1 MTLSGISEGS
11 SVTSVLTAA
20 AAEVAVGAVAVDVE
34 AAAAADAVSVVVVDT
49 CGVDAAAGGGAV
61 SWTIAGVVGVV
72 TAAVDAVVVE
82 SEVLGLTSPVIG
94 TVAVVARLMADFPPL
109 ACFHSFK
116 ILLSKSTNSALILP
130 VELLVPGTLPTLSL
144 LLASTGVL
152 TNPSNGAV
160 HVRAA
165 VVVCIMYSNDAT
177 MKI

>member
-1 MTLSGISEGS
+1 MLTLSGMSEGS
-11 SVTSVLTAA
+11 SFTSVLTAA
-20 AAEVAVGAVAVDVE
+20 AAAVAVGAADV
-34 AAAAADAVSVVVVDT
+34 VVVVDAVSAAVVVVGAS
-49 CGVDAAAGGGAV
+49 CGIDVAAGSGGVSLTTAGGDVAV
-61 SWTIAGVVGVV
+61 A
-72 TAAVDAVVVE
+72 AVVVE
-82 SEVLGLTSPVIG
+82 SEVLGLTSPVIE

>member
-1 MTLSGISEGS
+1 MLTLSGMSEGS
-11 SVTSVLTAA
+11 SFTSVLTAA
-20 AAEVAVGAVAVDVE
+20 AAAVAVGAADV
-34 AAAAADAVSVVVVDT
+34 VVVVDAVSAAVVVVGAS
-49 CGVDAAAGGGAV
+49 CGIDVAAGSGGVSLTTAGGDVAV
-61 SWTIAGVVGVV
+61 
-72 TAAVDAVVVE
+72 AAVVE